1 MKYRA
6 SGLCWEMKFM
16 EVLVTNYVEYSG
28 LISWKSELSTIM
40 YIHRTKC
47 ALASSIVIVIYNM
60 KVNGKLQKL

>member
-1 MKYRA
+1 
-6 SGLCWEMKFM
+6 M